1 LLIVGNKMNATCE
14 FAGQLGSSPMA
25 VSTSIGFVVDDNI
38 SVRQS
43 LEFLIRNEG
52 RQPEAFAS
60 AQVFLDRHESPLQA
74 FSFLTFL
81 F

>member
-1 LLIVGNKMNATCE
+1 
-14 FAGQLGSSPMA
+14 MA